1 MSSLRARWWHPRRI
15 TLHRYA
21 DRVLDVSAIRS
32 VSEHLI
38 ACRICKHEVERVKE
52 LGEMARA
59 EMGPASTSAMLE
71 HIVARREA
79 GERVILPLEDKAPAS
94 TRRQWSLAAAAAIVA
109 IAGSAALLVSRNAT
123 AAGGDGDVAFSPVN
137 PRPGAQVDAVYRP
150 SERFVGDSVL
160 MLRARFAGASRD
172 LPTGY
177 APTPATVERFVM
189 QRAPNGR
196 FHARFTFPTTA
207 VHASFAVEN
216 AEALRV
222 DSRRGALWELVAGDV
237 DGRPT
242 FDALRA
248 ATTERIG
255 WDAKHRAARA
265 LVAAFPDS
273 ISAWETLTFTSNV
286 AQGETDTTLLAAARK
301 ALIRFDE
308 RARHSGKVDVSTVS
322 SLQALSN
329 TVHDSARM
337 DYWQAYALKTA
348 PRSRLGALLRA
359 VAIVRTGFRDSLAR
373 VRALP
378 ALEKLWQ
385 DVGAVDPS
393 FTTFGLQGAEH
404 AGDPA
409 AIARWGRRYRDM
421 MHDSPDSRRWVG
433 GELVKY
439 AAPRQDGL
447 AMLRSLL
454 VPVDV
459 VTDRRRRLRQ
469 AAPDRQRELDEDR
482 AAVLQQIG
490 EGLLAD
496 GRHEAALDTLRL
508 AGRTG
513 WSPQRFRDIASAS
526 LSAGDSADA
535 AQMLALVA
543 VDPETPP
550 AFADSA
556 RARLGTYGRGAS
568 WSAML
573 AQGQVTMR
581 ERILATATRTPLRAD
596 RVHLRMA
603 TGEARTL
610 AQLADGHVT
619 VVAFG
624 ADLEHKGSPV
634 NLAAMQGLASSLA
647 QQGAR
652 VVLIALHPWRPG
664 MVDSLRVRNA
674 NIGIVFD
681 DQHEA
686 DRAFDAYGFPI
697 FCVVDA
703 SGTIRF
709 RYSQMSALRAQ
720 VAALTH
726 ETQVATGR

>member
-1 MSSLRARWWHPRRI
+1 M
-15 TLHRYA
+15 
-21 DRVLDVSAIRS
+21 RS

-59 EMGPASTSAMLE
+59 EMGPGATSAMLE
-71 HIVARREA
+71 RILARREA

-94 TRRQWSLAAAAAIVA
+94 TRRPWSRVAAAAVVV
-109 IAGSAALLVSRNAT
+109 IAVSAALLVRRSAT

-137 PRPGAQVDAVYRP
+137 PRPGVQVDAVYRP

-160 MLRARFAGASRD
+160 ILRARFVSASRD
-172 LPTGY
+172 VPTSY
-177 APTPATVERFVM
+177 APTPATIERLVM
-189 QRAPNGR
+189 KRASDGS
-196 FHARFTFPTTA
+196 FHARFTFPSG
-207 VHASFAVEN
+207 VSYSSFAVEDPD
-216 AEALRV
+216 ALRV
-222 DSRRGALWELVAGDV
+222 DSHRGALWELLAGDAN
-237 DGRPT
+237 GRPT
-242 FDALRA
+242 FGGLRA
-248 ATTERIG
+248 ATTGRIG
-255 WDAKHRAARA
+255 WDARHNAARA
-265 LVAAFPDS
+265 LVATFPDS

-286 AQGETDTTLLAAARK
+286 TRGETDTTLLAASRR
-301 ALIRFDE
+301 ALIRFDDA
-308 RARHSGKVDVSTVS
+308 ARRSGNVDVSMVS

-329 TVHDSARM
+329 AVRDSARLE
-337 DYWQAYALKTA
+337 YWQAYALKNA

-359 VAIVRTGFRDSLAR
+359 VAIIRTGYRDSLSR
-373 VRALP
+373 VRTQP
-378 ALEKLWQ
+378 ALERLWQ

-421 MHDSPDSRRWVG
+421 MHDSPEARRWVG

-439 AAPRQDGL
+439 AASRQDGL

-459 VTDRRRRLRQ
+459 VSDRRRRLRQ
-469 AAPDRQRELDEDR
+469 SAPDRRRELDEDR

-496 GRHEAALDTLRL
+496 GNHMGALDTLRL

-513 WSPQRFRDIASAS
+513 WSVQRFRDIASAA
-526 LSAGDSADA
+526 LSAGDTTDA
-535 AQMLALVA
+535 AQMFALVA
-543 VDPETPP
+543 VDPETPA

-556 RARLGTYGRGAS
+556 RARLGAHAS
-568 WSAML
+568 VAAWKGMIVQ
-573 AQGQVTMR
+573 AQETMR
-581 ERILATATRTPLRAD
+581 ERILATAARTPLHGD
-596 RVHLRMA
+596 RVHLRLA
-603 TGEARTL
+603 TGETRTF
-610 AQLADGHVT
+610 AQLAAGHVT

-634 NLAAMQGLASSLA
+634 NLAAMQGLATSLA
-647 QQGAR
+647 AQGAR
-652 VVLIALHPWRPG
+652 VVVIALHPWRPG
-664 MVDSLRVRNA
+664 MVDSVRA
-674 NIGIVFD
+674 RKVPVDVVFD
-681 DQHEA
+681 DHHEA
-686 DRAFDAYGFPI
+686 ERAFDAYGFPI

-709 RYSQMSALRAQ
+709 TYSQMGELRAQ

-726 ETQVATGR
+726 ETQVAAAR